1 MAVNTNRQLLRSRYG
16 CTSTDS
22 DLDATQFEVLRSP
35 GHDSSEI
42 TVERGGDWKT
52 SRLGCLRLNCCTKAS
67 HLFTSPCNY
76 FDVFDWA
83 SVWRMTLVIPL
94 SSGSTSDSPRKFDF
108 ADFFVE

>member
-67 HLFTSPCNY
+67 HLLTSPCNHL
-76 FDVFDWA
+76 DVFESA
-83 SVWRMTLVIPL
+83 SVCRMDLVIAVYF
-94 SSGSTSDSPRKFDF
+94 GSTYDSPRK
-108 ADFFVE
+108 